1 MQSSDTQTSEWEGEE
16 EMKRNIIV
24 DCKNGHVFRLGLT
37 DDGFKDCPDCGELL
51 SNPKEG
57 ANTFGLLTIGQ
68 AWRNKRKAERMQSKE
83 NKASGLSIAINMDTN
98 KMQLKLRAIAKHVE
112 ALADE
117 LDAIDNVWQCDCG
130 SFEYKHVYKRGQLP
144 YYGCAEC
151 EEEIESGDLPTHLEG
166 ID

>member
-1 MQSSDTQTSEWEGEE
+1 
-16 EMKRNIIV
+16 MKRNVIV

-37 DDGFKDCPDCGELL
+37 DDGFKDCPECGELL

-68 AWRNKRKAERMQSKE
+68 AWRNKRKAERRQSKE

-98 KMQLKLRAIAKHVE
+98 KMQLKLRAIAKHTE
-112 ALADE
+112 ALANE

-130 SFEYKHVYKRGQLP
+130 CTKYVDESLIKSGTDEVVFAKRICKDCGEA
-144 YYGCAEC
+144 YVIA
-151 EEEIESGDLPTHLEG
+151 DNLEG
-166 ID
+166 TD